1 MEQIHVLGL
10 RLPVLPLLMH
20 YLSEPVVAVVEM
32 VEPVAVVD
40 QLIHCLLFHFL
51 QIVQ

>member
-10 RLPVLPLLMH
+10 RLPALPQLMRC
-20 YLSEPVVAVVEM
+20 LSEPVVAVV
-32 VEPVAVVD
+32 VTAVPVAAVD

>member
-1 MEQIHVLGL
+1 MEQIHVLG
-10 RLPVLPLLMH
+10 PLLLALQQLMRF
-20 YLSEPVVAVVEM
+20 LSEPVVAVV
-32 VEPVAVVD
+32 VTAVPVAVVD